1 MMKDG
6 MFDDIRKKLEFLE
19 EEAPGGLWEGIES
32 SLPPAA
38 APLERKNVRS
48 LRWLWMPA
56 AAAAAAL
63 AVFLLLPAQEE
74 TEDGSLLAG
83 LPEQVAGE
91 ESRTEDSQQI
101 VWEEVNPS
109 EVYSS
114 AEAGTLAQA
123 VPVLEQEPAEECS
136 LPVPGERN
144 TLSLTPVAADGK
156 NDASE
161 SLAVADGKNDT
172 SEALAV
178 ADGKSDA
185 SETLAVAEGKS
196 DASETSAVAEG
207 ESEAAASAVV
217 QPESAVSSASSDG
230 KPDSSEREDDR
241 RVTMEIFPDDFP
253 DFEPESAGKRNRF
266 AALRPQSISAGASGF
281 MTQSRMENTYS
292 PVSTFNTLNSKAP
305 SGDGIG
311 QAVPAS
317 DRPSGEPVQVQSYA
331 LKTDAKHYRPVT
343 FSVLAKWQF
352 TETLGLESGLSWTM
366 LSSRFTTSSATSQ
379 IADQQTLQYIGI
391 PLSMTF
397 SFLDTRLFTIYATMG
412 GMVEKCVDGRVKH
425 SEYVSDK
432 QLLSYVDKVSVTP
445 LQWSVSGGAGIQA
458 NFSDY
463 VAFFAEPGLSYHF
476 RNDSQVGTIYREH
489 PLDFRFSFGF
499 RLTFNR

>member
-1 MMKDG
+1 MKDG

-63 AVFLLLPAQEE
+63 AVFLLLPAREE

-101 VWEEVNPS
+101 VWEEVDPS

-114 AEAGTLAQA
+114 SETGTLAQA

-161 SLAVADGKNDT
+161 
-172 SEALAV
+172 ALAV
-178 ADGKSDA
+178 AD
-185 SETLAVAEGKS
+185 GKS

-207 ESEAAASAVV
+207 ESEAAAASAVV

-230 KPDSSEREDDR
+230 KPDSSDWEDDR
-241 RVTMEIFPDDFP
+241 RVTMEILPDDFP

-311 QAVPAS
+311 QVVPAS
-317 DRPSGEPVQVQSYA
+317 DRPSGEPVPIQSYA

-391 PLSMTF
+391 PLNMTF
-397 SFLDTRLFTIYATMG
+397 SFLDTRLFTIYAAMG

-432 QLLSYVDKVSVTP
+432 LLLSYVDKVSVTP

-458 NFSDY
+458 NFSDNL
-463 VAFFAEPGLSYHF
+463 AFFAEPGLSYHF

-499 RLTFNR
+499 RVTFNR

>member
-1 MMKDG
+1 MKDG

-63 AVFLLLPAQEE
+63 AVFLLLPAREE

-91 ESRTEDSQQI
+91 ESRTDDSQQI
-101 VWEEVNPS
+101 VWEEVDPS

-136 LPVPGERN
+136 LPVPGEKN
-144 TLSLTPVAADGK
+144 TLSQTPLTAY
-156 NDASE
+156 
-161 SLAVADGKNDT
+161 
-172 SEALAV
+172 
-178 ADGKSDA
+178 GKSDA
-185 SETLAVAEGKS
+185 SETPATADGESDASEALAVAEGKS

-207 ESEAAASAVV
+207 ESEAAAASAVV

-230 KPDSSEREDDR
+230 KPDSSGREDDR
-241 RVTMEIFPDDFP
+241 RATMELLPDDFL
-253 DFEPESAGKRNRF
+253 DFEPEATRERNRF

-391 PLSMTF
+391 PLNMTF
-397 SFLDTRLFTIYATMG
+397 SFLDTRLFTIYAAMG

-432 QLLSYVDKVSVTP
+432 LLLSYVDKVSVTP

-458 NFSDY
+458 NFSDNL
-463 VAFFAEPGLSYHF
+463 AFFAEPGLSYHF

-499 RLTFNR
+499 RVTFNR

>member
-56 AAAAAAL
+56 VAAAAAL

-156 NDASE
+156 NDA
-161 SLAVADGKNDT
+161 

-317 DRPSGEPVQVQSYA
+317 DRPSGEPVPIQSYA

-432 QLLSYVDKVSVTP
+432 LLLSYVDKVSVTP

-458 NFSDY
+458 NFSDNL
-463 VAFFAEPGLSYHF
+463 AFFAEPGLSYHF

>member
-56 AAAAAAL
+56 VAAAAAL
-63 AVFLLLPAQEE
+63 AVFLLLPAREE

-156 NDASE
+156 SDASE
-161 SLAVADGKNDT
+161 TPSMADGKNDA
-172 SEALAV
+172 SEA
-178 ADGKSDA
+178 
-185 SETLAVAEGKS
+185 LAVAEGKS

-207 ESEAAASAVV
+207 ESEAAAASAVV

-230 KPDSSEREDDR
+230 KPDPSEREDDR

-317 DRPSGEPVQVQSYA
+317 DRPSGEPVPIQSYA

-432 QLLSYVDKVSVTP
+432 LLLSYVDKVSVTP
-445 LQWSVSGGAGIQA
+445 LQWSVSGGAGVQA
-458 NFSDY
+458 NFSDNL
-463 VAFFAEPGLSYHF
+463 AFFAEPGLSYHF

>member
-1 MMKDG
+1 MKDG

-38 APLERKNVRS
+38 APLGRKNVRS

-63 AVFLLLPAQEE
+63 AVFLLLPAREE

-101 VWEEVNPS
+101 VWEEVDPS

-114 AEAGTLAQA
+114 SEAGTLAQA

-136 LPVPGERN
+136 LPVLGERN
-144 TLSLTPVAADGK
+144 TLSQTPSTADGK
-156 NDASE
+156 SDA
-161 SLAVADGKNDT
+161 

-178 ADGKSDA
+178 ADGKN
-185 SETLAVAEGKS
+185 

-207 ESEAAASAVV
+207 ESEAAAASAVV

-230 KPDSSEREDDR
+230 KPDSSDWEDDR
-241 RVTMEIFPDDFP
+241 RATMELLPDDFP

-311 QAVPAS
+311 QVVPAS

-391 PLSMTF
+391 PLNMTF

-432 QLLSYVDKVSVTP
+432 LLLSYVDKVSVTP

-458 NFSDY
+458 NFSDNL
-463 VAFFAEPGLSYHF
+463 AFFAEPGLSYHF
-476 RNDSQVGTIYREH
+476 RNKSQVGTIYREH

-499 RLTFNR
+499 RVTFNR

>member
-1 MMKDG
+1 MKDG

-56 AAAAAAL
+56 VAAAAAL

-101 VWEEVNPS
+101 VWEEVDPS

-114 AEAGTLAQA
+114 SETGTLAQA

-156 NDASE
+156 SDASE
-161 SLAVADGKNDT
+161 TPSMADGKNDA
-172 SEALAV
+172 SEA
-178 ADGKSDA
+178 
-185 SETLAVAEGKS
+185 LAVAEGKS

-207 ESEAAASAVV
+207 ESEAAAASAVV

-317 DRPSGEPVQVQSYA
+317 DRPSGEPVPIQSYA

-432 QLLSYVDKVSVTP
+432 LLLSYVDKVSVTP

-499 RLTFNR
+499 RVTFNR

>member
-38 APLERKNVRS
+38 APLGRKNVRS

-63 AVFLLLPAQEE
+63 AVFLLLPAREE

-101 VWEEVNPS
+101 VWEEVDPS

-114 AEAGTLAQA
+114 SETGTLAQA

-144 TLSLTPVAADGK
+144 TLSQTPLT
-156 NDASE
+156 
-161 SLAVADGKNDT
+161 
-172 SEALAV
+172 

-207 ESEAAASAVV
+207 ESEAAAASAVV

-241 RVTMEIFPDDFP
+241 RATMELLPDDFL

-311 QAVPAS
+311 QVVPAS
-317 DRPSGEPVQVQSYA
+317 DRPSGEPVPIQSYA

-432 QLLSYVDKVSVTP
+432 LLLSYVDKVSVTP

-458 NFSDY
+458 NFSDNL
-463 VAFFAEPGLSYHF
+463 AFFAEPGLSYHF
-476 RNDSQVGTIYREH
+476 RNESQVGTIYREH

-499 RLTFNR
+499 RVTFNR

>member
-1 MMKDG
+1 MKDG

-38 APLERKNVRS
+38 APLGRKNVRS

-63 AVFLLLPAQEE
+63 AVFLLLPVREE

-101 VWEEVNPS
+101 VWEEVDPS

-114 AEAGTLAQA
+114 SEAGTLAQA

-136 LPVPGERN
+136 LPVPEERN

-161 SLAVADGKNDT
+161 TSAMADGKNDA
-172 SEALAV
+172 SEA
-178 ADGKSDA
+178 
-185 SETLAVAEGKS
+185 LAVAEGKS

-207 ESEAAASAVV
+207 ESESAASAVV

-230 KPDSSEREDDR
+230 KPDPSDWEDDR

-253 DFEPESAGKRNRF
+253 DFEPESTGKRNRF

-305 SGDGIG
+305 SGDGTG

-317 DRPSGEPVQVQSYA
+317 DRPSGEPVQIQSYA

-432 QLLSYVDKVSVTP
+432 LLLSYVDKVSVTP

-458 NFSDY
+458 NFSDNL
-463 VAFFAEPGLSYHF
+463 AFFAEPGLSYHF

-499 RLTFNR
+499 RVTFNR

>member
-38 APLERKNVRS
+38 APLGRKNVRS

-63 AVFLLLPAQEE
+63 AVFLLLPAREE

-101 VWEEVNPS
+101 VWEEVDPS

-114 AEAGTLAQA
+114 SETGTLAQT

-144 TLSLTPVAADGK
+144 TLSQTPLTADGKSDASITPATADGK

-161 SLAVADGKNDT
+161 
-172 SEALAV
+172 ALAV
-178 ADGKSDA
+178 AEGKNDA
-185 SETLAVAEGKS
+185 SEAPSMAEGKS
-196 DASETSAVAEG
+196 DASETPATADG
-207 ESEAAASAVV
+207 R
-217 QPESAVSSASSDG
+217 PESVEAPSMADG
-230 KPDSSEREDDR
+230 KSVSSEREDDR

-253 DFEPESAGKRNRF
+253 DFEPESTGKRNRF

-305 SGDGIG
+305 SGDGTG

-317 DRPSGEPVQVQSYA
+317 DRPSGEPVQIQSYA

-397 SFLDTRLFTIYATMG
+397 SFLDTKLFTIYATMG

-458 NFSDY
+458 NFSDNL
-463 VAFFAEPGLSYHF
+463 AFFAEPGLSYHF
-476 RNDSQVGTIYREH
+476 RNESQVGTIYREH

-499 RLTFNR
+499 RVTFNR

>member
-38 APLERKNVRS
+38 APLGRKKVRS
-48 LRWLWMPA
+48 LGWLWMPA
-56 AAAAAAL
+56 VAAAAAL
-63 AVFLLLPAQEE
+63 AVFLLLPAREE

-101 VWEEVNPS
+101 VWEEVDPS

-114 AEAGTLAQA
+114 SEAGTLAQA

-161 SLAVADGKNDT
+161 
-172 SEALAV
+172 ALAV

-207 ESEAAASAVV
+207 ESE
-217 QPESAVSSASSDG
+217 SAVSSASSDG
-230 KPDSSEREDDR
+230 KPDSSDWEDDR
-241 RVTMEIFPDDFP
+241 RVTMEILPDDFP
-253 DFEPESAGKRNRF
+253 DFESESAGKRNRF

-311 QAVPAS
+311 QVVPAS
-317 DRPSGEPVQVQSYA
+317 DRPSGEPVPIQSYA

-391 PLSMTF
+391 PLNMTF
-397 SFLDTRLFTIYATMG
+397 SFLDTRLFTIYAAMG

-432 QLLSYVDKVSVTP
+432 LLLSYVDKVSVTP

-458 NFSDY
+458 NFSDNL
-463 VAFFAEPGLSYHF
+463 AFFAEPGLSYHF
-476 RNDSQVGTIYREH
+476 RNESQVGTIYREH

-499 RLTFNR
+499 RVTFNR

>member
-63 AVFLLLPAQEE
+63 AVFLLLPAREE

-101 VWEEVNPS
+101 VWEEVDPS

-144 TLSLTPVAADGK
+144 TLSQTPSTADGK
-156 NDASE
+156 SDASE
-161 SLAVADGKNDT
+161 TPSM
-172 SEALAV
+172 

-207 ESEAAASAVV
+207 ESEAAAASAVV

-317 DRPSGEPVQVQSYA
+317 DRPSGEPVPIQSYA

-432 QLLSYVDKVSVTP
+432 LLLSYVDKVSVTP

-458 NFSDY
+458 NFSDNL
-463 VAFFAEPGLSYHF
+463 AFFAEPGLSYHF

>member
-1 MMKDG
+1 MKDG

-38 APLERKNVRS
+38 APLGRKNVRS

-56 AAAAAAL
+56 VAAAAAL
-63 AVFLLLPAQEE
+63 AVFLLLPAREE

-101 VWEEVNPS
+101 VWEEVDPS

-114 AEAGTLAQA
+114 SEAGTLAQA

-161 SLAVADGKNDT
+161 A
-172 SEALAV
+172 
-178 ADGKSDA
+178 
-185 SETLAVAEGKS
+185 LAVAEGKS

-207 ESEAAASAVV
+207 ESEAAAASAVV

-230 KPDSSEREDDR
+230 KPDPSDWEDDR
-241 RVTMEIFPDDFP
+241 RATMELLPDDFP

-311 QAVPAS
+311 QVVPAS
-317 DRPSGEPVQVQSYA
+317 DRPSGEPVQIQSYA

-458 NFSDY
+458 NFSDNL
-463 VAFFAEPGLSYHF
+463 AFFAEPGLSYHF
-476 RNDSQVGTIYREH
+476 RNESQVGTIYREH

-499 RLTFNR
+499 RVTFNR

>member
-38 APLERKNVRS
+38 APLGRKNFRS

-63 AVFLLLPAQEE
+63 AVFLLLPAREE

-101 VWEEVNPS
+101 VWEEVDPS

-114 AEAGTLAQA
+114 AEAGTLAQE

-136 LPVPGERN
+136 LPAPGERN
-144 TLSLTPVAADGK
+144 TLSQTPLT
-156 NDASE
+156 
-161 SLAVADGKNDT
+161 
-172 SEALAV
+172 

-185 SETLAVAEGKS
+185 SEALAVAEGKN
-196 DASETSAVAEG
+196 DASEASAVAEG

-230 KPDSSEREDDR
+230 KPDSSDWEDDR

-391 PLSMTF
+391 PLNMTF
-397 SFLDTRLFTIYATMG
+397 SFLDTRLFTIYAAMG

-432 QLLSYVDKVSVTP
+432 LLLSYVDKVSVTP

-458 NFSDY
+458 NFSDNL
-463 VAFFAEPGLSYHF
+463 AFFAEPGLSYHF

-499 RLTFNR
+499 RVTFNR

>member
-1 MMKDG
+1 MKDG

-56 AAAAAAL
+56 VAAAAAL

-114 AEAGTLAQA
+114 SEAGTLAQA

-156 NDASE
+156 SDASE
-161 SLAVADGKNDT
+161 TPSMADGKNDA
-172 SEALAV
+172 SEA
-178 ADGKSDA
+178 
-185 SETLAVAEGKS
+185 LAVAEGKS

-207 ESEAAASAVV
+207 ESEAAAASAVV

-311 QAVPAS
+311 LAVPAS

-432 QLLSYVDKVSVTP
+432 LLLSYVDKVSVTP

-458 NFSDY
+458 NFSDNL
-463 VAFFAEPGLSYHF
+463 AFFAEPGLSYHF

>member
-1 MMKDG
+1 MKDG
-6 MFDDIRKKLEFLE
+6 MFEDIRKKLEFLE

-63 AVFLLLPAQEE
+63 AVFLLLPAREE

-101 VWEEVNPS
+101 VWEEVDPS

-114 AEAGTLAQA
+114 SEAGTLAQA

-136 LPVPGERN
+136 LPVPGDRN
-144 TLSLTPVAADGK
+144 TLSQTPLTADGKSDASEAPSTADGK

-161 SLAVADGKNDT
+161 
-172 SEALAV
+172 ALAV
-178 ADGKSDA
+178 AD
-185 SETLAVAEGKS
+185 GKS

-207 ESEAAASAVV
+207 ESEAAAASAVV

-241 RVTMEIFPDDFP
+241 RATMELLPDDFP

-311 QAVPAS
+311 QVVPAS
-317 DRPSGEPVQVQSYA
+317 DRPSGEPVPIQSYA

-412 GMVEKCVDGRVKH
+412 GMLEKCVDGRVKH

-458 NFSDY
+458 NFSDNL
-463 VAFFAEPGLSYHF
+463 AFFAEPGLSYHF
-476 RNDSQVGTIYREH
+476 RNESQVGTIYREH

-499 RLTFNR
+499 RVTFNR

>member
-56 AAAAAAL
+56 VAAAAAL

-136 LPVPGERN
+136 LPVPRERN

-156 NDASE
+156 SDASE
-161 SLAVADGKNDT
+161 TPSMADGKNDA
-172 SEALAV
+172 SEA
-178 ADGKSDA
+178 
-185 SETLAVAEGKS
+185 LAVAEGKS

-207 ESEAAASAVV
+207 ESEAAAASAVV

-317 DRPSGEPVQVQSYA
+317 DRPSGEPVPIQSYA

>member
-63 AVFLLLPAQEE
+63 AVFLLLPAREE

-114 AEAGTLAQA
+114 SEAGTLAQA

-144 TLSLTPVAADGK
+144 TLSQTPRTADGK
-156 NDASE
+156 SGASE
-161 SLAVADGKNDT
+161 T
-172 SEALAV
+172 SAAS
-178 ADGKSDA
+178 DGKSDA
-185 SETLAVAEGKS
+185 SETLAVAEGKN
-196 DASETSAVAEG
+196 DASEASAVAEG
-207 ESEAAASAVV
+207 ESEAAAASAVV

-230 KPDSSEREDDR
+230 KPDSSDWEDDR
-241 RVTMEIFPDDFP
+241 RVTMELLPDELP

-391 PLSMTF
+391 PLNMTF

-432 QLLSYVDKVSVTP
+432 LLLSYVDKVSVTP

-458 NFSDY
+458 NFSDNL
-463 VAFFAEPGLSYHF
+463 AFFAEPGLSYHF
-476 RNDSQVGTIYREH
+476 RNESQVGTIYREH

-499 RLTFNR
+499 RVTFNR

>member
-1 MMKDG
+1 MKDG

-38 APLERKNVRS
+38 APLGRKNVRS

-63 AVFLLLPAQEE
+63 AVFLLLPAREE

-101 VWEEVNPS
+101 VWEKVDPS

-114 AEAGTLAQA
+114 SEAGTLAQA

-144 TLSLTPVAADGK
+144 TLSQTPLT
-156 NDASE
+156 
-161 SLAVADGKNDT
+161 
-172 SEALAV
+172 

-185 SETLAVAEGKS
+185 SETPSMADGKS

-391 PLSMTF
+391 PLNMTF
-397 SFLDTRLFTIYATMG
+397 SFLDTRLFTIYAAMG

-458 NFSDY
+458 NFSDNL
-463 VAFFAEPGLSYHF
+463 AFFAEPGLSYHF
-476 RNDSQVGTIYREH
+476 RNESQVGTIYREH

-499 RLTFNR
+499 RVTFNR

>member
-1 MMKDG
+1 MKDG

-63 AVFLLLPAQEE
+63 AVFLLLPAREE

-91 ESRTEDSQQI
+91 EYRMEDSQQI

-136 LPVPGERN
+136 LPVPGEKN
-144 TLSLTPVAADGK
+144 TLSQTPLTADGK
-156 NDASE
+156 
-161 SLAVADGKNDT
+161 T
-172 SEALAV
+172 
-178 ADGKSDA
+178 DA
-185 SETLAVAEGKS
+185 SETLTVADGKS

-207 ESEAAASAVV
+207 ESEAAAASAVV

-230 KPDSSEREDDR
+230 KPDPSDWEDDR
-241 RVTMEIFPDDFP
+241 RATMELLPDDFL
-253 DFEPESAGKRNRF
+253 DFEPEATRERNRF

-311 QAVPAS
+311 QVVPAS
-317 DRPSGEPVQVQSYA
+317 DRPSGEPVPIQSYA

-391 PLSMTF
+391 PLNMTF

-458 NFSDY
+458 NFSDNL
-463 VAFFAEPGLSYHF
+463 AFFAEPGLSYHF

-499 RLTFNR
+499 RVTFNR

>member
-1 MMKDG
+1 MKDG

-56 AAAAAAL
+56 VAAAAAL

-101 VWEEVNPS
+101 VWEEVDPS

-114 AEAGTLAQA
+114 SETGTLAQA

-161 SLAVADGKNDT
+161 SLAVADGK
-172 SEALAV
+172 
-178 ADGKSDA
+178 SDA

-207 ESEAAASAVV
+207 ESEAAAASAVV

-317 DRPSGEPVQVQSYA
+317 DRPSGEPVPIQSYA

>member
-1 MMKDG
+1 MKDG

-38 APLERKNVRS
+38 APLGRKKVRS
-48 LRWLWMPA
+48 LGWLWMPA
-56 AAAAAAL
+56 VAAAAAL
-63 AVFLLLPAQEE
+63 AVFLLLPAREE

-101 VWEEVNPS
+101 VWEEVAPS

-114 AEAGTLAQA
+114 SETGTLAQA

-144 TLSLTPVAADGK
+144 TLSQTPSTADGKSDASEAPSTADGK

-161 SLAVADGKNDT
+161 A
-172 SEALAV
+172 
-178 ADGKSDA
+178 
-185 SETLAVAEGKS
+185 LAVAEGKN

-207 ESEAAASAVV
+207 ESEAAAASAVV

-241 RVTMEIFPDDFP
+241 RATMELLPDDFP

-311 QAVPAS
+311 QVVPAS
-317 DRPSGEPVQVQSYA
+317 DRPSGEPVPIQSYA

-397 SFLDTRLFTIYATMG
+397 SFLDTKLFTIYATMG

-458 NFSDY
+458 NFSDNL
-463 VAFFAEPGLSYHF
+463 AFFAEPGLSYHF
-476 RNDSQVGTIYREH
+476 RNESQVGTIYREH

-499 RLTFNR
+499 RVTFNR

>member
-1 MMKDG
+1 MKDG

-63 AVFLLLPAQEE
+63 AVFLLLPAREE

-114 AEAGTLAQA
+114 SEAGTLAQA

-144 TLSLTPVAADGK
+144 TLSQAPLT
-156 NDASE
+156 
-161 SLAVADGKNDT
+161 
-172 SEALAV
+172 

-230 KPDSSEREDDR
+230 KPDSSDWEDDR
-241 RVTMEIFPDDFP
+241 RVTMEILPDDFP

-311 QAVPAS
+311 QVVPAS

-391 PLSMTF
+391 PLNMTF
-397 SFLDTRLFTIYATMG
+397 SFLDTRLFTIYAAMG

-432 QLLSYVDKVSVTP
+432 LLLSYVDKVSVTP

-458 NFSDY
+458 NFSDNL
-463 VAFFAEPGLSYHF
+463 AFFAEPGLSYHF
-476 RNDSQVGTIYREH
+476 RNESQVGTIYREH

-499 RLTFNR
+499 RVTFNR

>member
-6 MFDDIRKKLEFLE
+6 MFEDIRKKLEFLE

-63 AVFLLLPAQEE
+63 AVFLLLPVREE

-101 VWEEVNPS
+101 VWEEVDPS

-114 AEAGTLAQA
+114 SETGTLAQA

-136 LPVPGERN
+136 LPVPGEKN
-144 TLSLTPVAADGK
+144 ILSQTPLTADGKSDASITPATADGK

-161 SLAVADGKNDT
+161 A
-172 SEALAV
+172 
-178 ADGKSDA
+178 
-185 SETLAVAEGKS
+185 LAVAEGKN

-241 RVTMEIFPDDFP
+241 RATMELLPDDFP

-311 QAVPAS
+311 QVVPAS
-317 DRPSGEPVQVQSYA
+317 DRPSGEPVPIQSYA

-397 SFLDTRLFTIYATMG
+397 SFLDTKLFTIYATMG

-458 NFSDY
+458 NFSDNL
-463 VAFFAEPGLSYHF
+463 AFFAEPGLSYHF

-499 RLTFNR
+499 RVTFNR

>member
-19 EEAPGGLWEGIES
+19 EEAPQGLWEGIES

-38 APLERKNVRS
+38 APLGRKNVRS

-63 AVFLLLPAQEE
+63 AVFLLLPAREE

-101 VWEEVNPS
+101 VWEEVDPS

-136 LPVPGERN
+136 LPVPGKRN

-161 SLAVADGKNDT
+161 A
-172 SEALAV
+172 
-178 ADGKSDA
+178 
-185 SETLAVAEGKS
+185 LAVAEGKN
-196 DASETSAVAEG
+196 DASEASAVAEG

-317 DRPSGEPVQVQSYA
+317 DRPSGEPVQIQSYA

-397 SFLDTRLFTIYATMG
+397 SFLDTRLFTIYAAMG

-458 NFSDY
+458 NFSDNL
-463 VAFFAEPGLSYHF
+463 AFFAEPGLSYHF

-499 RLTFNR
+499 RVTFNR

>member
-19 EEAPGGLWEGIES
+19 EEAPRGLWEGIES
-32 SLPPAA
+32 SLPPSA
-38 APLERKNVRS
+38 APLGRKNFRS
-48 LRWLWMPA
+48 LGWLWMPA
-56 AAAAAAL
+56 VAAAAAL
-63 AVFLLLPAQEE
+63 AVFLLLPAREE

-101 VWEEVNPS
+101 VWEEVDPS

-114 AEAGTLAQA
+114 SETGTLAQA

-161 SLAVADGKNDT
+161 TSAMADGKNDA

-178 ADGKSDA
+178 AD
-185 SETLAVAEGKS
+185 GKS

-207 ESEAAASAVV
+207 ESEAAAASAVV

-230 KPDSSEREDDR
+230 KPDPSDWEDDR
-241 RVTMEIFPDDFP
+241 RATMELLPDDFP
-253 DFEPESAGKRNRF
+253 DFEPESTGKRNRF

-311 QAVPAS
+311 QVVPAS

-432 QLLSYVDKVSVTP
+432 LLLSYVDKVSVTP

-458 NFSDY
+458 NFSDNL
-463 VAFFAEPGLSYHF
+463 AFFAEPGLSYHF

-499 RLTFNR
+499 RVTFNR

>member
-63 AVFLLLPAQEE
+63 AVFLLLPAREE

-114 AEAGTLAQA
+114 SEAGTLAQA

-144 TLSLTPVAADGK
+144 TLSQTPSTADGK
-156 NDASE
+156 SDASE
-161 SLAVADGKNDT
+161 TPSM
-172 SEALAV
+172 

-207 ESEAAASAVV
+207 ESEAAAASAVV

-230 KPDSSEREDDR
+230 KPDPSDWEDDR
-241 RVTMEIFPDDFP
+241 RATMELLPDDFL
-253 DFEPESAGKRNRF
+253 DFEPEATRERNRF

-311 QAVPAS
+311 QVVPAS
-317 DRPSGEPVQVQSYA
+317 DRPSGEPVPIQSYA

-397 SFLDTRLFTIYATMG
+397 SFMDTRLFTIYATMG

-458 NFSDY
+458 NFSDNL
-463 VAFFAEPGLSYHF
+463 AFFAEPGLSYHF
-476 RNDSQVGTIYREH
+476 RNESQVGTIYREH

-499 RLTFNR
+499 RVTFNR

>member
-56 AAAAAAL
+56 VAAAAAL

-156 NDASE
+156 SDASE
-161 SLAVADGKNDT
+161 TPSMADGKNDA
-172 SEALAV
+172 SEA
-178 ADGKSDA
+178 
-185 SETLAVAEGKS
+185 LAVAEGKS

-207 ESEAAASAVV
+207 ESEAAAASAVV

-476 RNDSQVGTIYREH
+476 RNESQVGTIYREH

-499 RLTFNR
+499 RVTFNR

>member
-56 AAAAAAL
+56 VAAAAAL
-63 AVFLLLPAQEE
+63 AVFLLLPAREE

-101 VWEEVNPS
+101 VWEEVDPS

-114 AEAGTLAQA
+114 SEAGTLAQA

-161 SLAVADGKNDT
+161 A
-172 SEALAV
+172 
-178 ADGKSDA
+178 
-185 SETLAVAEGKS
+185 LAVAEGKS

-207 ESEAAASAVV
+207 ESEAAAASAVV

-311 QAVPAS
+311 LAVPAS

>member
-38 APLERKNVRS
+38 APLGRKNVRS

-63 AVFLLLPAQEE
+63 AVFLLLPAREE

-101 VWEEVNPS
+101 VWEEVDPS

-114 AEAGTLAQA
+114 SEAGTLAQA

-144 TLSLTPVAADGK
+144 TLSQTPLT
-156 NDASE
+156 
-161 SLAVADGKNDT
+161 
-172 SEALAV
+172 

-185 SETLAVAEGKS
+185 SEALAVAEGKN

-207 ESEAAASAVV
+207 ESEAAAASAVV

-230 KPDSSEREDDR
+230 KPDSSDWEDDR
-241 RVTMEIFPDDFP
+241 RATMELLPDDFP

-311 QAVPAS
+311 QVVPAS
-317 DRPSGEPVQVQSYA
+317 DRPSGEPVPIQSYA

-391 PLSMTF
+391 PLNMTF
-397 SFLDTRLFTIYATMG
+397 SFLDTRLFTIYAAMG

-458 NFSDY
+458 NFSDNL
-463 VAFFAEPGLSYHF
+463 AFFAEPGLSYHF

-499 RLTFNR
+499 RVTFNR

>member
-63 AVFLLLPAQEE
+63 AVFLLLPVREE

-101 VWEEVNPS
+101 VWEEVDPS

-114 AEAGTLAQA
+114 SEAGTLAQA

-136 LPVPGERN
+136 LPVPGEKN
-144 TLSLTPVAADGK
+144 TLSQTPLTADGK
-156 NDASE
+156 SDA
-161 SLAVADGKNDT
+161 

-178 ADGKSDA
+178 AEGKNDA

-207 ESEAAASAVV
+207 ESEAAAASAVV

-230 KPDSSEREDDR
+230 KPDSSDWEDDR
-241 RVTMEIFPDDFP
+241 RATMELLPDDFP

-391 PLSMTF
+391 PLNMTF
-397 SFLDTRLFTIYATMG
+397 SFLDTRLFTIYAAMG

-458 NFSDY
+458 NFSDNL
-463 VAFFAEPGLSYHF
+463 AFFAEPGLSYHF

-499 RLTFNR
+499 RVTFNR

>member
-1 MMKDG
+1 MKDG

-38 APLERKNVRS
+38 APLGRKNVRS

-63 AVFLLLPAQEE
+63 AVFLLLPAREE

-101 VWEEVNPS
+101 VWEEVDPS

-114 AEAGTLAQA
+114 SEAGTLAQA

-144 TLSLTPVAADGK
+144 TLSQTPLTADGK
-156 NDASE
+156 SDASE
-161 SLAVADGKNDT
+161 T
-172 SEALAV
+172 SASS
-178 ADGKSDA
+178 DGKSDA
-185 SETLAVAEGKS
+185 SETLAVAEGKN
-196 DASETSAVAEG
+196 DASETSASADG
-207 ESEAAASAVV
+207 KSEAAAASAVV

-391 PLSMTF
+391 PLNMTF

-432 QLLSYVDKVSVTP
+432 LLLSYVDKVSVTP

-458 NFSDY
+458 NFSDNL
-463 VAFFAEPGLSYHF
+463 AFFAEPGLSYHF

-499 RLTFNR
+499 RVTFNR

>member
-1 MMKDG
+1 MKDG

-63 AVFLLLPAQEE
+63 AVFLLLPVREE

-101 VWEEVNPS
+101 VWEEVDPS

-114 AEAGTLAQA
+114 SETGTLAQA

-144 TLSLTPVAADGK
+144 TLSQTPSTADGKSDASEAPSTADGK

-161 SLAVADGKNDT
+161 A
-172 SEALAV
+172 
-178 ADGKSDA
+178 
-185 SETLAVAEGKS
+185 LAVAEGKN

-241 RVTMEIFPDDFP
+241 RATMELLPDDFP

-311 QAVPAS
+311 QVVPAS
-317 DRPSGEPVQVQSYA
+317 DRPSGEPVPIQSYA

-397 SFLDTRLFTIYATMG
+397 SFLDTKLFTIYATMG

-458 NFSDY
+458 NFSDNL
-463 VAFFAEPGLSYHF
+463 AFFAEPGLSYHF
-476 RNDSQVGTIYREH
+476 RNESQVGTIYREH

-499 RLTFNR
+499 RVTFNR

>member
-1 MMKDG
+1 MKDG

-38 APLERKNVRS
+38 APLGRKNVRS

-63 AVFLLLPAQEE
+63 AVFLLLPAREE

-101 VWEEVNPS
+101 VWEEVDPS

-114 AEAGTLAQA
+114 SEAGTLAQA

-136 LPVPGERN
+136 LPVPGDRN
-144 TLSLTPVAADGK
+144 TLSQTPLTAEGK
-156 NDASE
+156 SDASE
-161 SLAVADGKNDT
+161 TLAVAEGKNDT

-185 SETLAVAEGKS
+185 SET
-196 DASETSAVAEG
+196 SAVAEG
-207 ESEAAASAVV
+207 ESEAAAASAVV

-230 KPDSSEREDDR
+230 KPDSSDWEDDR
-241 RVTMEIFPDDFP
+241 RATMELLPDDFP
-253 DFEPESAGKRNRF
+253 DFESESAGKRNRF

-311 QAVPAS
+311 QVVPAS
-317 DRPSGEPVQVQSYA
+317 DRPSGEPVPIQSYA

-391 PLSMTF
+391 PLNMTF
-397 SFLDTRLFTIYATMG
+397 SFLDTRLFTIYAAMG

-432 QLLSYVDKVSVTP
+432 LLLSYVDKVSVTP

-499 RLTFNR
+499 RVTFNR

>member
-1 MMKDG
+1 MKDG

-56 AAAAAAL
+56 VAAAAAL

-101 VWEEVNPS
+101 VWEEVDPS

-114 AEAGTLAQA
+114 SETGTLAQA

-156 NDASE
+156 SDASE
-161 SLAVADGKNDT
+161 TPSMADGKNDA
-172 SEALAV
+172 SEA
-178 ADGKSDA
+178 
-185 SETLAVAEGKS
+185 LAVAEGKS

-207 ESEAAASAVV
+207 ESEAAAASAVV

-241 RVTMEIFPDDFP
+241 RVTMEIFP

-317 DRPSGEPVQVQSYA
+317 DRPSGEPVPIQSYA

>member
-1 MMKDG
+1 MKDG

-38 APLERKNVRS
+38 APHGRKNFRS

-63 AVFLLLPAQEE
+63 AVFLLLPAREE

-83 LPEQVAGE
+83 LPEQVAEE

-101 VWEEVNPS
+101 VWEEVDPS

-156 NDASE
+156 
-161 SLAVADGKNDT
+161 
-172 SEALAV
+172 
-178 ADGKSDA
+178 SDA
-185 SETLAVAEGKS
+185 SEALAVAEGKS

-230 KPDSSEREDDR
+230 KPDSSDWEDDR

-391 PLSMTF
+391 PLNMTF
-397 SFLDTRLFTIYATMG
+397 SFLDTRLFTIYAAMG

-432 QLLSYVDKVSVTP
+432 LLLSYVDKVSVTP

-458 NFSDY
+458 NFSDNL
-463 VAFFAEPGLSYHF
+463 AFFAEPGLSYHF
-476 RNDSQVGTIYREH
+476 RNESQVGTIYREH

-499 RLTFNR
+499 RVTFNR

>member
-1 MMKDG
+1 MKDG

-38 APLERKNVRS
+38 APLGRKNFRS

-56 AAAAAAL
+56 VAAAAAL
-63 AVFLLLPAQEE
+63 AVFLLLPVREE

-136 LPVPGERN
+136 LPVPEERN

-161 SLAVADGKNDT
+161 TSAMADGKNDA

-178 ADGKSDA
+178 AEGKNDA
-185 SETLAVAEGKS
+185 SEAPSMAEGKS
-196 DASETSAVAEG
+196 DASETPATADG
-207 ESEAAASAVV
+207 R
-217 QPESAVSSASSDG
+217 PESVEAPSMADGKSVSSG
-230 KPDSSEREDDR
+230 REDDR
-241 RVTMEIFPDDFP
+241 RATMEILPDGFP

-317 DRPSGEPVQVQSYA
+317 DRPSGEPVPIQSYA

-432 QLLSYVDKVSVTP
+432 LLLSYVDKVSVTP

-458 NFSDY
+458 NFSDNL
-463 VAFFAEPGLSYHF
+463 AFFAEPGLSYHF

-499 RLTFNR
+499 RVTFNR

>member
-1 MMKDG
+1 MKDG

-63 AVFLLLPAQEE
+63 AVFLLLPAREE

-101 VWEEVNPS
+101 VWEEVDPS

-136 LPVPGERN
+136 LPVLGERN
-144 TLSLTPVAADGK
+144 TLSQTPSTADGK
-156 NDASE
+156 SDA
-161 SLAVADGKNDT
+161 

-178 ADGKSDA
+178 ADGKN
-185 SETLAVAEGKS
+185 

-311 QAVPAS
+311 LAVPAS
-317 DRPSGEPVQVQSYA
+317 DRPSGEPVPIQSYA

-391 PLSMTF
+391 PLNMTF
-397 SFLDTRLFTIYATMG
+397 SFLDTRLFTIYAAMG

-432 QLLSYVDKVSVTP
+432 LLLSYVDKVSVTP

-458 NFSDY
+458 NFSDNL
-463 VAFFAEPGLSYHF
+463 AFFAEPGLSYHF

-499 RLTFNR
+499 RVTFNR

>member
-1 MMKDG
+1 MKDG

-56 AAAAAAL
+56 VAAAAAL
-63 AVFLLLPAQEE
+63 AVFLLLPAREE

-156 NDASE
+156 SDASE
-161 SLAVADGKNDT
+161 TPSMADGKNDA
-172 SEALAV
+172 SEA
-178 ADGKSDA
+178 
-185 SETLAVAEGKS
+185 LAVAEGKS

-207 ESEAAASAVV
+207 ESEAAAASAVV

-432 QLLSYVDKVSVTP
+432 LLLSYVDKVSVTP

-458 NFSDY
+458 NFSDNL
-463 VAFFAEPGLSYHF
+463 AFFAEPGLSYHF
-476 RNDSQVGTIYREH
+476 RNESQVGTIYREH

-499 RLTFNR
+499 RVTFNR

>member
-1 MMKDG
+1 MKDG

-56 AAAAAAL
+56 VAAAAAL
-63 AVFLLLPAQEE
+63 AVFLLLPAREE

-144 TLSLTPVAADGK
+144 TLSQTPSTADGK
-156 NDASE
+156 SDASE
-161 SLAVADGKNDT
+161 TPSM
-172 SEALAV
+172 

-207 ESEAAASAVV
+207 ESEAAAASAVV

-317 DRPSGEPVQVQSYA
+317 DRPSGEPVPIQSYA

-432 QLLSYVDKVSVTP
+432 LLLSYVDKVSVTP

-458 NFSDY
+458 NFSDNL
-463 VAFFAEPGLSYHF
+463 AFFAEPGLSYHF

-499 RLTFNR
+499 RVTFNR

>member
-1 MMKDG
+1 MKDG

-38 APLERKNVRS
+38 APLGRKNVRN

-63 AVFLLLPAQEE
+63 AVFLLLPAREE

-101 VWEEVNPS
+101 VWEEVDPS

-144 TLSLTPVAADGK
+144 TLSQTPLTADGK
-156 NDASE
+156 SDASDA
-161 SLAVADGKNDT
+161 LAVADGKN
-172 SEALAV
+172 
-178 ADGKSDA
+178 
-185 SETLAVAEGKS
+185 

-207 ESEAAASAVV
+207 ESEAAAASAVV

-230 KPDSSEREDDR
+230 KPDPSDWEDDR
-241 RVTMEIFPDDFP
+241 RATMELLPDDFP
-253 DFEPESAGKRNRF
+253 DFEPEATRERNRF

-311 QAVPAS
+311 QVVPAS
-317 DRPSGEPVQVQSYA
+317 DRPSGEPVPIQSYA

-391 PLSMTF
+391 PLNMTF
-397 SFLDTRLFTIYATMG
+397 SFLDTRLFTIYAAMG

-458 NFSDY
+458 NFSDNL
-463 VAFFAEPGLSYHF
+463 AFFAEPGLSYHF

-499 RLTFNR
+499 RVTFNR